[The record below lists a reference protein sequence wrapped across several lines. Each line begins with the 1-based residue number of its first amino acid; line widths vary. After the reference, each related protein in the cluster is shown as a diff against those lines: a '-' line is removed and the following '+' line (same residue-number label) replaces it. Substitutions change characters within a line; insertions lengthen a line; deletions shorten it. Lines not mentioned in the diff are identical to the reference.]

1 MGVNLQLLE
10 NRDRKGRSVFINLPL
25 IKATQNV
32 MPIGLRRNYQSYSM
46 EWMDRSE
53 PKLTHTGDNPMLP
66 ELKSEKP
73 RPIGPADD
81 SGSVEPEDIQHQ
93 SDSEFDF
100 MSTCRSDHRRSN
112 VLEHPDIEGG
122 ISSPECLV
130 DDNSHPLSHEISSGD
145 QPLQSR
151 TTFIT
156 SKSSFLSPIH
166 VMTSSVVNSVSGCGL
181 YGLAKPLLMRT
192 RNINIK
198 SVCIEENEPLKKA
211 IVAQGYLESNE
222 KTQGLV
228 CHSAN
233 PTCVGRFI
241 NSIKY
246 PTAKSCNSPYK
257 DRLDKSKLGVVR
269 LYKERHESDPGDVDN
284 PSRNTI
290 DCSAEPSGQNSV
302 RVRGIS
308 HIFDFARSWLNGL
321 LKNDEAPPVLVER
334 QSFNEPRDVD
344 EAKSSISWLKSAVPT
359 TDFGLVSE
367 RAQARMKRPSTPPI
381 VDRSPLNRDRGSLSE
396 DNESLDAQ
404 RARELGS
411 KAPTMPDKANSVENR
426 VLSSCISEAAMS
438 CVAALAPALS
448 ESRIVEKGSEPLYS
462 SIDLGTLL

>member
-1 MGVNLQLLE
+1 
-10 NRDRKGRSVFINLPL
+10 
-25 IKATQNV
+25 
-32 MPIGLRRNYQSYSM
+32 MPIGLRRDYQSYSM
-46 EWMDRSE
+46 ERMDRSE
-53 PKLTHTGDNPMLP
+53 PKLTHAGNNSRLL

-81 SGSVEPEDIQHQ
+81 SGSVESEEDIQQ
-93 SDSEFDF
+93 KSDSEFDF

-112 VLEHPDIEGG
+112 VLEHPDVEGG
-122 ISSPECLV
+122 ISSPECLI

-181 YGLAKPLLMRT
+181 YGLAKPIINRT
-192 RNINIK
+192 RDIK
-198 SVCIEENEPLKKA
+198 RGLIEDNEALKKA

-233 PTCVGRFI
+233 PTCIRRII
-241 NSIKY
+241 NSIEY
-246 PTAKSCNSPYK
+246 PTAKAYNSPYK
-257 DRLDKSKLGVVR
+257 DKLDKSKLAVVR

-284 PSRNTI
+284 PCMNITDR
-290 DCSAEPSGQNSV
+290 SAEPSGQNSV

-381 VDRSPLNRDRGSLSE
+381 VDRSPLNHDRGSLSE

-426 VLSSCISEAAMS
+426 VLSS
-438 CVAALAPALS
+438 
-448 ESRIVEKGSEPLYS
+448 
-462 SIDLGTLL
+462 